1 MVSESRWFVD
11 AAGVEG
17 IASQDSEY
25 GEYAAFDQAAG
36 FNHFVTVLRAGGVE
50 AAVTL
55 WVKFTWYPVIKGERL
70 LVQPDHLQH
79 NVPGEIR

>member
-1 MVSESRWFVD
+1 MVSASRWFVD

-17 IASQDSEY
+17 IASQDSE
-25 GEYAAFDQAAG
+25 GCQYATFDQAAG
-36 FNHFVTVLRAGGVE
+36 LNHFVTVLRAGGVE

-55 WVKFTWYPVIKGERL
+55 WVKFTWYTVVKGESF

-79 NVPGEIR
+79 NVPREIR